1 MYYKRINN
9 MNNEL
14 EKKVNRLS
22 QNIFKLS
29 DNPTNIRLKE
39 IEKDV
44 KDIRVTLTD
53 MMSYIRSIRIW

>member
-14 EKKVNRLS
+14 EKKVNHLS

-53 MMSYIRSIRIW
+53 MMSYIHSIRIW

>member
-14 EKKVNRLS
+14 EKKVNHLS

-29 DNPTNIRLKE
+29 DNPTAIRLKE

-53 MMSYIRSIRIW
+53 MMSYIHSIRIW

>member
-14 EKKVNRLS
+14 EKKVNHLS

-29 DNPTNIRLKE
+29 DNPTTIRLKE
-39 IEKDV
+39 TEKDV

-53 MMSYIRSIRIW
+53 MMSYIHSIRIW

>member
-1 MYYKRINN
+1 

-14 EKKVNRLS
+14 EKKVNHLS

-53 MMSYIRSIRIW
+53 MMSYIHSIRIW